1 MKNLLIVLSTIFVLL
16 LIGCVSEQVGG
27 PGEITPE
34 ASTIAEVVQQLK
46 ENPEDTFQVTI
57 IGVVTYE
64 YDKYLFVQDET
75 GAMKVY
81 YGSGGIDEVVD
92 IGDKVRVSGEAQY
105 YSYGHDYEVVPEGL
119 DDVEIVE
126 EDYGEPEARELTTT
140 PTEDD
145 YGYLVTF
152 SGTCTQIDT
161 QHKNVTFSLAST
173 EVTVKNY
180 VEYPFEVGK
189 YYTVK
194 GVVMWNYDRYKVTPR
209 SSDDIVEH

>member
-1 MKNLLIVLSTIFVLL
+1 MFLT
-16 LIGCVSEQVGG
+16 
-27 PGEITPE
+27 
-34 ASTIAEVVQQLK
+34 
-46 ENPEDTFQVTI
+46 
-57 IGVVTYE
+57 
-64 YDKYLFVQDET
+64 
-75 GAMKVY
+75 
-81 YGSGGIDEVVD
+81 
-92 IGDKVRVSGEAQY
+92 
-105 YSYGHDYEVVPEGL
+105 EGL

-161 QHKNVTFSLAST
+161 QHKNVTFSLDST

-194 GVVMWNYDRYKVTPR
+194 GVVMWNYDRYKVVPR